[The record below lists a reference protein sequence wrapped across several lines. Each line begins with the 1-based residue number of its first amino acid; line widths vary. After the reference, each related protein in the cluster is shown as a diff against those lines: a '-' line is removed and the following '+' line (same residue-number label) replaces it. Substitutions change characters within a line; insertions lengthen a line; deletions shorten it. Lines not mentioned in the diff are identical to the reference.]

1 MKHDRTVVVLQWP
14 GLDSLKAAR
23 DAINSG
29 SEVEIELPAGT
40 HYVLHRQL
48 HPGEAASVAE
58 RIDASGGAEML
69 AAIAAVRGLEE
80 LARLRR
86 AVSRAHY
93 RVRLTSPEPLLR
105 LLPREH
111 AKA

>member
-14 GLDSLKAAR
+14 GLDSLKTAR
-23 DAINSG
+23 DAIKAG

-40 HYVLHRQL
+40 HYVLYRQL
-48 HPGEAASVAE
+48 NPDTASAAE
-58 RIDASGGAEML
+58 RIDASGGAEIL

-80 LARLRR
+80 LARLGR
-86 AVSRAHY
+86 AVKRAHY

-105 LLPREH
+105 LLPR
-111 AKA
+111 K